1 MSAIVFVYCE
11 STSQL
16 HMSGHSQQ
24 EACDT
29 SHNTLQARAK
39 RQSSPHLITNKK
51 DEDNEFDIEAA
62 VLTGGGAGGFQPLA
76 GLVRGAPA
84 PFNNRLVVRGAHQLD
99 RVFVGLDQRPLARAA
114 TMIYMIVLHL
124 VAVFV

>member
-1 MSAIVFVYCE
+1 V
-11 STSQL
+11 ST
-16 HMSGHSQQ
+16 
-24 EACDT
+24 
-29 SHNTLQARAK
+29 QARAK
-39 RQSSPHLITNKK
+39 RQTSPPHLITNKK

-84 PFNNRLVVRGAHQLD
+84 PLNNRLVVKGAHQLD
-99 RVFVGLDQRPLARAA
+99 RVFVGMDQRPLARAA
-114 TMIYMIVLHL
+114 AMIYIIVLHL

>member
-1 MSAIVFVYCE
+1 MTASNKLQNCA
-11 STSQL
+11 SKSNL
-16 HMSGHSQQ
+16 
-24 EACDT
+24 
-29 SHNTLQARAK
+29 LQARAK
-39 RQSSPHLITNKK
+39 RQSSPPHLITNKK

-84 PFNNRLVVRGAHQLD
+84 PFNNRLVVRAAHQLD

-114 TMIYMIVLHL
+114 TMIYLIVLHL

>member
-1 MSAIVFVYCE
+1 MHNI
-11 STSQL
+11 
-16 HMSGHSQQ
+16 
-24 EACDT
+24 ACLL
-29 SHNTLQARAK
+29 SHCSFRLNDRSDLICGAQARAK
-39 RQSSPHLITNKK
+39 RQTSPAHLITNKK

-84 PFNNRLVVRGAHQLD
+84 PLNNRLVVKGAHQLD
-99 RVFVGLDQRPLARAA
+99 RVFVGMDQRPLARAA
-114 TMIYMIVLHL
+114 AMIYIIVLHL

>member
-1 MSAIVFVYCE
+1 MIQPVLV
-11 STSQL
+11 
-16 HMSGHSQQ
+16 
-24 EACDT
+24 
-29 SHNTLQARAK
+29 SHRSSRSNARSDLICCAQARAK
-39 RQSSPHLITNKK
+39 RQTSPPHLITNKK

-84 PFNNRLVVRGAHQLD
+84 PLNNRLVVKGAHQLD
-99 RVFVGLDQRPLARAA
+99 RVFVGMDQRPLARAA
-114 TMIYMIVLHL
+114 AMIYIIVLHL